1 MQKLKQERE
10 QRKKMIEEGNLETVY
25 IDRSLIE
32 TPSIGNEEYSET
44 QS

>member
-1 MQKLKQERE
+1 
-10 QRKKMIEEGNLETVY
+10 MIEDGNVDTIY
-25 IDRSLIE
+25 IDRSLID